1 MRDRIA
7 CAVTTAL
14 GDLLSTYGND
24 DVAAAA
30 LMVARAPRFNEWFCS
45 MVHESR
51 HLRVASAAG
60 YLLFGS
66 VVLSLGSCLGVSAP
80 NARSDLPTHIA
91 EYDAASPNFRCR
103 TEGER
108 PLPRRCTA

>member
-14 GDLLSTYGND
+14 GDLLSAYGND

-60 YLLFGS
+60 YLLFGG
-66 VVLSLGSCLGVSAP
+66 VVTSLGSCLGVSAP
-80 NARSDLPTHIA
+80 NARSDVLANAH
-91 EYDAASPNFRCR
+91 
-103 TEGER
+103 
-108 PLPRRCTA
+108 RRV